1 MVLGPS
7 DFRDGEDVVWRLV
20 WAAWRRIWKEDEIA
34 SVDALQASSWAKSTM
49 GTYCTH
55 FRKMALWVGY
65 TPTSELERAACRYIF
80 QLWGLGYSGSSLK
93 VAVSAF
99 RALEDMGWLPAFVS
113 RRVWR
118 CAKWAPT
125 EPALRPYAGLDDLRN
140 FALACTE
147 RPQWTVYGMAVLAFT
162 CLLRVGEAA
171 PLRRGGSRCRGLAF
185 RTVKVA
191 PRTVRRRLGKYARE
205 WLGWLDAT
213 GATSAVV
220 GAQFCPQGP
229 AFMQSVM
236 AAALGGSDNP
246 HARWHAWR
254 RGGSAALRWLGLPIK
269 WLAWWGRW
277 LSETVAVHYADAP
290 DDFVVTTEAVLPWPP
305 DNHAGEFVWRAVSL
319 RDVFPKELLELCAP
333 DADEPPQW
341 GGDGDGSAGGRGGSC
356 PGESASPAAAGAA
369 GREDR
374 AGARDPGAPPAL
386 TAVEGSSGRGRRPRG
401 DGGGEVIDVD
411 ADPPPA
417 SAAGSSI
424 RRLRIAARRT
434 GEVASV
440 LGKRKAAGPARIVG
454 AAARTAI
461 SRRVGAGSVGAGAPS
476 DR

>member
-20 WAAWRRIWKEDEIA
+20 WAAWRRIWKEDEIT
-34 SVDALQASSWAKSTM
+34 SVDALRASSWAKGTM

-65 TPTSELERAACRYIF
+65 TPTSELEQAACRYIF

-191 PRTVRRRLGKYARE
+191 PRIVRRRLGKYAQER
-205 WLGWLDAT
+205 LGWLDAT

>member
-1 MVLGPS
+1 
-7 DFRDGEDVVWRLV
+7 
-20 WAAWRRIWKEDEIA
+20 
-34 SVDALQASSWAKSTM
+34 
-49 GTYCTH
+49 
-55 FRKMALWVGY
+55 
-65 TPTSELERAACRYIF
+65 
-80 QLWGLGYSGSSLK
+80 
-93 VAVSAF
+93 
-99 RALEDMGWLPAFVS
+99 
-113 RRVWR
+113 
-118 CAKWAPT
+118 
-125 EPALRPYAGLDDLRN
+125 
-140 FALACTE
+140 
-147 RPQWTVYGMAVLAFT
+147 MAVLAFT

-191 PRTVRRRLGKYARE
+191 PRIVRRRLGKYAQE

-305 DNHAGEFVWRAVSL
+305 DNHAGEFAWRAVSL

-356 PGESASPAAAGAA
+356 PGESASPAAAEAA
-369 GREDR
+369 GGEDR